1 MKFVFIVQGEGRGH
15 MTQAIALRNMLSK
28 HGHTVC
34 AALIGK
40 SERREIP
47 GFFTEKI
54 QAPVIGFQSPNFVL
68 DPKNKGLKLA
78 DTLISNIVQYKKYL
92 RNLKDIDK
100 VVEEHK
106 PDVIINFYDLLA
118 GLYSFFY
125 KKKRSFKYV
134 CVGHQF
140 LLEHP
145 DFPFPAGHM
154 MDRFLFNNNTM
165 ISSAKADLKLA
176 LSFVRMPDIPK
187 KKIYVVPPLLRKEVV
202 DIQTKREDFILG
214 YVVNDGYGE
223 DIIEWHN
230 KNKHISVV
238 CFWDRK
244 GAELEYRPH
253 ENLVFYKLNDVK
265 FLDHMSRC
273 SGFVTT
279 AGFESICEAMFMGKP
294 VMMVPTANHYEQLC
308 NSIDAVKAG
317 AGIRS
322 DKFEMSL
329 LINYLPKHKSKQ
341 EEFQKWANE
350 AESKFLKLLTTW

>member
-47 GFFTEKI
+47 AFFIQKI
-54 QAPVIGFQSPNFVL
+54 QVPVIGFQSPNFVL
-68 DPKNKGLKLA
+68 DPQNKGLKLA
-78 DTLISNIVQYKKYL
+78 DTLISNILNYQKYL
-92 RNLKDIDK
+92 RNLQDIDK
-100 VVEEHK
+100 VVAEHK
-106 PDVIINFYDLLA
+106 PDVVINFYDLLA
-118 GLYSFFY
+118 GMYSFFY
-125 KKKRSFKYV
+125 KRKRNFKYV

-145 DFPFPAGHM
+145 DFPFPSGHM
-154 MDRFLFNNNTM
+154 MERFLLNINTS

-176 LSFVRMPDIPK
+176 LSFIGMQDLLHK
-187 KKIYVVPPLLRKEVV
+187 KLFVVPPLLRQEVI
-202 DIQTKREDFILG
+202 DIKTKKEDFILG

-223 DIIEWHN
+223 EIIDWHL
-230 KNKHISVV
+230 KNMHISMV

-253 ENLVFYKLNDVK
+253 DNIVFHKLDDVK
-265 FLDHMSRC
+265 FLDHMSKC
-273 SGFVTT
+273 SGFVSS
-279 AGFESICEAMFMGKP
+279 AGFESICEAMYMGKP

-322 DKFEMSL
+322 DRFEMSL
-329 LINYLPKHKSKQ
+329 LVNYLLKHQSK
-341 EEFQKWANE
+341 ETEFQEWANE
-350 AESKFLKLLTTW
+350 AENKFLKLLTTW